1 MNGLT
6 EKKKVTIMIAI
17 ITAMFFSA
25 INQTIIGVAMPRIIA
40 KLGGMDYYSWA
51 ITIYLLTSTVA
62 SVLVG
67 KLSDIYGR
75 KPFILAG
82 IGLFSIGALLSGFS
96 ATIFQLI
103 AYRAIQGA
111 GAGIIM
117 STAFTA
123 MGDLYEPRERAKW
136 TGVMSAVFGVSSV
149 AGPLLGGYIVDHL
162 DWHWVF
168 WIFLPIGLI
177 AFTLI
182 LLHFPQVEKRQGES
196 VDYFGSLF
204 LTTTIVPMLLAFSWA
219 GEGPHKYAWGS
230 WQILGLLAV
239 TVVSLLVFLWVETRV
254 KTPVLPLG
262 LFKNSIFTVSNLVG
276 FFLNAG
282 MMGAII
288 YVPFFVQGV
297 KGISP
302 TMAGY
307 VAMPMSIAMLVTSAL
322 AGQLMTKTGKYK
334 KMAISGLLV
343 MTLGMVLMYFMVP
356 TTPIY
361 LLVLY
366 MIVLGLGM
374 GIAMP
379 VFSLTV
385 QNAVAPQELGV
396 ATATSQLFRNLGGTI
411 GIAVMGSVM
420 SASMSAKMNQLSA
433 TMSQGAAS
441 MPADPALAEKLSLFT
456 NPQNLLDQPKIE
468 AALHSL
474 PPESQTVFAHML
486 DTIREAMSYGI
497 TTTFLTGAI
506 VAGFAV
512 VIALFLKEIPLRSQ
526 NKPEQKKSSENE
538 KRATS
543 TAEWDGAQ
551 AAGKA

>member
-6 EKKKVTIMIAI
+6 EKKKITIMIAI

-96 ATIFQLI
+96 GTIFQLI

-182 LLHFPQVEKRQGES
+182 WLHFPQVEKRQGES

-219 GEGPHKYAWGS
+219 GEGQNQFAWGS

-239 TVVSLLVFLWVETRV
+239 TVVSLLVLLWVETRV
-254 KTPVLPLG
+254 KTPVLPLK
-262 LFKNSIFTVSNLVG
+262 LFKNSIFTVSNLVS

-302 TMAGY
+302 TIAGY

-322 AGQLMTKTGKYK
+322 AGQWMTKTGKYK

-343 MTLGMVLMYFMVP
+343 MTVGMVLMYFMVP

-420 SASMSAKMNQLSA
+420 STSMSTKMSQLSA
-433 TMSQGAAS
+433 DMSQSAAS
-441 MPADPALAEKLSLFT
+441 VAADPALAEKLSLFT

-512 VIALFLKEIPLRSQ
+512 VLALFLKEIPLRGQ
-526 NKPEQKKSSENE
+526 NKPGQKKSSQ
-538 KRATS
+538 KQTTDAT
-543 TAEWDGAQ
+543 EWDGAQ

>member
-1 MNGLT
+1 
-6 EKKKVTIMIAI
+6 MIAI
-17 ITAMFFSA
+17 ITAMFFAA

-51 ITIYLLTSTVA
+51 ITIYLLTSTVS

-75 KPFILAG
+75 KPFILTG

-96 ATIFQLI
+96 ADIFQLI

-136 TGVMSAVFGVSSV
+136 GGIMSAVFGVSSV
-149 AGPLLGGYIVDHL
+149 LGPLLGGYIVDHL

-168 WIFLPIGLI
+168 WIFLPIGVVAFLLI
-177 AFTLI
+177 MI
-182 LLHFPQVEKRQGES
+182 HFPKVEKQEGES

-204 LTTTIVPMLLAFSWA
+204 LTLTIVPMLLAFSWA
-219 GEGPHKYAWGS
+219 GDGPGKYAWGS
-230 WQILGLLAV
+230 WQIISLFAA
-239 TVVSLLVFLWVETRV
+239 TIVSLIVFILVEMKV

-262 LFKNSIFTVSNLVG
+262 LFKNSVFTVSNLVG

-307 VAMPMSIAMLVTSAL
+307 VTMPMSIAMLATSAL
-322 AGQLMTKTGKYK
+322 AGQIMTKTGKYK
-334 KMAISGLLV
+334 KMALSGLLV
-343 MTLGMVLMYFMVP
+343 MTFGMVLMYFMSPV
-356 TTPIY
+356 TPIY
-361 LLVLY
+361 FLVIY
-366 MIVLGLGM
+366 MVILGLGI

-385 QNAVAPQELGV
+385 QNAVAPQQLGV

-411 GIAVMGSVM
+411 GIAVMGTVM
-420 SASMSAKMNQLSA
+420 SASMSTKMTELGSMNPSSNPAA
-433 TMSQGAAS
+433 T
-441 MPADPALAEKLSLFT
+441 DPALAEKLALFT

-468 AALHSL
+468 ATLASL
-474 PPESQTVFAHML
+474 PPELQPMFTNML
-486 DTIREAMSYGI
+486 DMIREAMSYGI

-506 VAGFAV
+506 VAGIAV
-512 VIALFLKEIPLRSQ
+512 VVALFLKEIPLRSG
-526 NKPEQKKSSENE
+526 KMGQKEEKSEAVMDRE
-538 KRATS
+538 
-543 TAEWDGAQ
+543 DGQIGNA
-551 AAGKA
+551 

>member
-219 GEGPHKYAWGS
+219 GEGLHKYAWGS

-551 AAGKA
+551 ATGKA

>member
-1 MNGLT
+1 MQQLT

-17 ITAMFFSA
+17 ITAMFFAA

-75 KPFILAG
+75 KPFILTG

-96 ATIFQLI
+96 TDIFQLI
-103 AYRAIQGA
+103 TYRGIQGA

-136 TGVMSAVFGVSSV
+136 GGVMSAVFGVSSV
-149 AGPLLGGYIVDHL
+149 LGPLMGGYIVDHL

-168 WIFLPIGLI
+168 WIFLPIGVI
-177 AFTLI
+177 AFLLI
-182 LLHFPQVEKRQGES
+182 MIHFPKVAKQEGES

-204 LTTTIVPMLLAFSWA
+204 LTLTIVPMLLAFSWA
-219 GEGPHKYAWGS
+219 GEGPGKYAWGS
-230 WQILGLLAV
+230 WQIIGLFAATIVALI
-239 TVVSLLVFLWVETRV
+239 VFIRIEMKV

-307 VAMPMSIAMLVTSAL
+307 VAMPMSIALLATSAL
-322 AGQLMTKTGKYK
+322 AGQIMTKTGKYK
-334 KMAISGLLV
+334 KMALGGLSV
-343 MTLGMVLMYFMVP
+343 MALGMVLMYFMSP
-356 TTPIY
+356 ATPIY
-361 LLVLY
+361 LLVIY
-366 MIVLGLGM
+366 MIILGLGI

-385 QNAVAPQELGV
+385 QNAVAPQQLGV

-411 GIAVMGSVM
+411 GIAVMGTVM
-420 SASMSAKMNQLSA
+420 SASMSAKMTQLSGA
-433 TMSQGAAS
+433 MGQGTNPAA
-441 MPADPALAEKLSLFT
+441 ADPALAEKLSLFT

-468 AALHSL
+468 ATLASL
-474 PPESQTVFAHML
+474 PPDLQPLFTNML
-486 DTIREAMSYGI
+486 DMIREAMSHGI

-506 VAGFAV
+506 VAGIAV
-512 VIALFLKEIPLRSQ
+512 IIALFLKEVPLRSGKMEQ
-526 NKPEQKKSSENE
+526 KPEGGSEE
-538 KRATS
+538 K
-543 TAEWDGAQ
+543 DLQ
-551 AAGKA
+551 VGKA

>member
-219 GEGPHKYAWGS
+219 GEGLHKYAWGS

-526 NKPEQKKSSENE
+526 NKPEQKKSSEKE
-538 KRATS
+538 TPATS

>member
-1 MNGLT
+1 MTNLT
-6 EKKKVTIMIAI
+6 EKRKITIMIAI
-17 ITAMFFSA
+17 ITSMFFSA

-62 SVLVG
+62 SILVG

-75 KPFILAG
+75 KPFILTG
-82 IGLFSIGALLSGFS
+82 IGLFSLGALLSGFS
-96 ATIFQLI
+96 ADIFQLI

-168 WIFLPIGLI
+168 WIFLPIGVL
-177 AFTLI
+177 AFLLI
-182 LLHFPQVEKRQGES
+182 LIHFPQVEKREGES
-196 VDYFGSLF
+196 VDYWGSAL

-219 GEGPHKYAWGS
+219 GEGANKYAWGS
-230 WQILGLLAV
+230 WQIIGLLAV
-239 TVVSLLVFLWVETRV
+239 SVVSLLLFLWVETKV
-254 KTPVLPLG
+254 KTPVLPLN

-322 AGQLMTKTGKYK
+322 SGQIITKTGKYK
-334 KMAISGLLV
+334 KMAIGGLLV
-343 MTLGMVLMYFMVP
+343 MTIGMVLMYFMEP
-356 TTPIY
+356 STPIY
-361 LLVLY
+361 QLVLY
-366 MIVLGLGM
+366 MILLGLGM

-385 QNAVAPQELGV
+385 QNAVAPQQLGV

-420 SASMSAKMNQLSA
+420 SASMTTKMTQLSG
-433 TMSQGAAS
+433 TMGQGTAS
-441 MPADPALAEKLSLFT
+441 ASADPALADKLALFS

-468 AALHSL
+468 AVLQSL
-474 PPESQTVFAHML
+474 PPESQALFTNML
-486 DTIREAMSYGI
+486 DVIREAMSYGI

-506 VAGFAV
+506 VAAFAV
-512 VIALFLKEIPLRSQ
+512 VLALFLKEIPLRSG
-526 NKPEQKKSSENE
+526 KGKEQK
-538 KRATS
+538 A
-543 TAEWDGAQ
+543 AEGNAVTNPSKKIQ
-551 AAGKA
+551 V

>member
-51 ITIYLLTSTVA
+51 ITIYLLTSTIA

-219 GEGPHKYAWGS
+219 GEGLHKYAWGS

-420 SASMSAKMNQLSA
+420 SASMSAKMNQLSP

-551 AAGKA
+551 ATGKA

>member
-1 MNGLT
+1 MTNLT
-6 EKKKVTIMIAI
+6 EKRKVTIMIAI
-17 ITAMFFSA
+17 ITSMFFSA

-62 SVLVG
+62 SILVG

-82 IGLFSIGALLSGFS
+82 IGLFSLGALLSGFS
-96 ATIFQLI
+96 TDIFQLI
-103 AYRAIQGA
+103 TYRAIQGA

-136 TGVMSAVFGVSSV
+136 TGIMSAVFGVSSV
-149 AGPLLGGYIVDHL
+149 AGPLLGGYIVEHL

-168 WIFLPIGLI
+168 WIFLPIGVL
-177 AFTLI
+177 AFVLI
-182 LLHFPQVEKRQGES
+182 LLNFPQVEKRKGET

-219 GEGPHKYAWGS
+219 GEGANKYAWGS
-230 WQILGLLAV
+230 WQIIGLLAIA
-239 TVVSLLVFLWVETRV
+239 VVSLLTFIWVETKV
-254 KTPVLPLG
+254 KTPVMPLG

-302 TMAGY
+302 SMAGY
-307 VAMPMSIAMLVTSAL
+307 VAMPMSIAMLLTSAL
-322 AGQLMTKTGKYK
+322 SGQIITKTGKYK
-334 KMAISGLLV
+334 KMAVGGLLV
-343 MTLGMVLMYFMVP
+343 MTLGMVLMYFMAP
-356 TTPIY
+356 ATPIY

-366 MIVLGLGM
+366 MIILGLGM

-385 QNAVAPQELGV
+385 QNAVAPQQLGV

-420 SASMSAKMNQLSA
+420 SAAMTSKMTQLSSA
-433 TMSQGAAS
+433 MGQGAGSAS
-441 MPADPALAEKLSLFT
+441 TDPALAEKLALFS

-468 AALHSL
+468 AALNSL
-474 PPESQTVFAHML
+474 PPESQTLFTHML
-486 DTIREAMSYGI
+486 DLIREAMSYAI

-512 VIALFLKEIPLRSQ
+512 IVALFLKEIPLRSG
-526 NKPEQKKSSENE
+526 KKEQKAEENRTQDQSDVKDAQE
-538 KRATS
+538 VRA
-543 TAEWDGAQ
+543 
-551 AAGKA
+551 

>member
-219 GEGPHKYAWGS
+219 GEGLHKYAWGS

-420 SASMSAKMNQLSA
+420 SASMSAKMNQLSP